1 KKKIATIGTQIIA
14 GIITIVGP
22 SYLKAVPIGFGWTL
36 GVLGISLAI
45 FMLLDI
51 VKVYVFNFWS
61 VGFTAMVCSKCSP
74 TSKLACGIVLYL
86 SVVNLLVP
94 VPSMSTTVLTID
106 DPALKQGNIDINN
119 NIILSVD
126 LLKNKRSE
134 QEFYDIQK
142 TIRSVKELNLVSE
155 QRNTCAIELV
165 WSNITVKT
173 LDGKKTLLEGATG
186 KIKSRFLAIMGP
198 SGSGKTT
205 LMNTLACRMSNASM
219 MELRL
224 PSEMSSADKKSRIE
238 DAMERLGI
246 VGCRDVIIGDSM
258 KKGISGGERKRVCVA
273 MELLTKPRLLF
284 LDEPTSG
291 LDSVTAA
298 SLTKTLAQLS
308 ASGDCTVICT
318 LHQPQSKIFEMF
330 DDLLLLKAGRVVY
343 YGPAK
348 ECINFY
354 AEAGFPVPPM
364 TNPADHFLDVITPSH
379 HDGDKDDDAL
389 MGLYTPEKFEF
400 KSDEDKRLEG
410 YHNLI
415 IHKRTYWLHQV
426 RVLLERTWLDATR
439 SYGVIITL
447 LIQNIVIAG
456 LIGGVFWQIGTG
468 QDSAV
473 KRSPALFFTVI
484 NQGVFAAMS
493 VINSFPSER
502 RLVLRERA
510 AGTYHV
516 SAYFLAKNLVDAA
529 IQISG
534 PVVFSSIQV
543 LYLHGVYNFGSFTST
558 SLALAISTFARTTTM
573 SVTILP
579 FVFEICR
586 LYGGFFLSP
595 SRLPKYFVWIDALS
609 YVKYVYVG
617 ISLNEMQGLELSCTL
632 ADKSRCVTGANRSAD
647 LGLDYISIH
656 GCAIV
661 LISMIV
667 FFRFLSYLGVR
678 YVKW

>member
-1 KKKIATIGTQIIA
+1 MSAT
-14 GIITIVGP
+14 
-22 SYLKAVPIGFGWTL
+22 
-36 GVLGISLAI
+36 
-45 FMLLDI
+45 
-51 VKVYVFNFWS
+51 
-61 VGFTAMVCSKCSP
+61 
-74 TSKLACGIVLYL
+74 
-86 SVVNLLVP
+86 VV
-94 VPSMSTTVLTID
+94 TID
-106 DPALKQGNIDINN
+106 DPALKEGNIDINHN
-119 NIILSVD
+119 SIRSVD

-134 QEFYDIQK
+134 QEFYDVQK
-142 TIRSVKELNLVSE
+142 SIRSAKELNLVSE
-155 QRNTCAIELV
+155 QRNTRAIELV

-205 LMNTLACRMSNASM
+205 LMNTLKQRDSSHPNPDCLKTDKFDIYALGAIIINIITQTPLTNYWGDTKTWEAKRSFLAQYIRNQDLLKMVMACIHDNPDERPTATEMLHQLSKLQQHDFDPVVLRIEESRIPAIKTASGSKNASSLYKYTPGSYLLS
-219 MELRL
+219 ELNL
-224 PSEMSSADKKSRIE
+224 PSAVRYDIFETEFKNAYGADDRFNSNDFKNLVKPTANTVTAKGLSLGLLKDLDSLAHEADEEMS
-238 DAMERLGI
+238 L
-246 VGCRDVIIGDSM
+246 
-258 KKGISGGERKRVCVA
+258 
-273 MELLTKPRLLF
+273 
-284 LDEPTSG
+284 
-291 LDSVTAA
+291 
-298 SLTKTLAQLS
+298 
-308 ASGDCTVICT
+308 
-318 LHQPQSKIFEMF
+318 
-330 DDLLLLKAGRVVY
+330 
-343 YGPAK
+343 
-348 ECINFY
+348 N
-354 AEAGFPVPPM
+354 
-364 TNPADHFLDVITPSH
+364 NFLDVITPSH

-389 MGLYTPEKFEF
+389 MGLYTPEKFDF

-415 IHKRTYWLHQV
+415 IHKRTSWLHQF

-534 PVVFSSIQV
+534 PIVFSSI
-543 LYLHGVYNFGSFTST
+543 VYFMVGFQPVASKFFIYMAFMILASFTST

-579 FVFEICR
+579 FVFELCR

-632 ADKSRCVTGANRSAD
+632 ADKSRCVTGANRIAD
-647 LGLDYISIH
+647 LGLDYISIQ

-667 FFRFLSYLGVR
+667 IFRFLSYLGVR